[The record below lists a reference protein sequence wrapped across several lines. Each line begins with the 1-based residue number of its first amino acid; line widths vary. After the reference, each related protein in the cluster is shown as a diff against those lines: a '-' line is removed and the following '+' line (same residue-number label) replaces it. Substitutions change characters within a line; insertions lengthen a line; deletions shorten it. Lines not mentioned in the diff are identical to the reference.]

1 MLSNPLVRLLG
12 YLFFISPPKALE
24 IVKNQPVNGELKN
37 LPVWMVVLLEGL
49 IRIGLLLVI
58 STTIQEYI
66 LGKEM
71 YEVMHLDDCFSL
83 IAGVG
88 LFHFT
93 IYYLLAVC
101 CSKKTMF
108 HKMLWLYRLLRNL
121 GYSALSG
128 LPIYALGNLAIAEK
142 WVDMALTGYLL
153 PVTLL
158 ITLLFALAGVI
169 ETLVRRRMP
178 LGLDDR
184 LGT

>member
-12 YLFFISPPKALE
+12 YLLFISPPKAIE
-24 IVKNQPVNGELKN
+24 IIKNQPAGGELKN
-37 LPVWMVVLLEGL
+37 LPVWMIVLLEGL
-49 IRIGLLLVI
+49 IRIGLLLVM

-66 LGKEM
+66 LGKEI

-83 IAGVG
+83 IACVG

-101 CSKKTMF
+101 YSKKAMF
-108 HKMLWLYRLLRNL
+108 HKMFGLYRLLRNL

-142 WVDMALTGYLL
+142 WIDMALTGYLL
-153 PVTLL
+153 PATLL
-158 ITLLFALAGVI
+158 MTLLFAMAGVI
-169 ETLVRRRMP
+169 EAIVRRRMP
-178 LGLDDR
+178 LGLDDS

>member
-1 MLSNPLVRLLG
+1 MLSNPLVRLMG

-24 IVKNQPVNGELKN
+24 IVKNQPADGELKN
-37 LPVWMVVLLEGL
+37 LPVWVVVLLEGL

-71 YEVMHLDDCFSL
+71 YETMHLDDCFSL
-83 IAGVG
+83 IAFVG
-88 LFHFT
+88 LFHFA

-101 CSKKTMF
+101 SSKRSRF
-108 HKMLWLYRLLRNL
+108 HKMLGLYRLLRNL

-128 LPIYALGNLAIAEK
+128 LPFYALGNLAIAEK
-142 WVDMALTGYLL
+142 WVDMSLTGYLL
-153 PVTLL
+153 PATLV
-158 ITLLFALAGVI
+158 ITILFAFAGVI
-169 ETLVRRRMP
+169 ESLVRQRMP

-184 LGT
+184 LGN